1 MGILKRFVWIMLLG
15 CAGVIACAEQAQAV
29 TSIPNPPSGPYAY
42 ITNYGSNN
50 VSVIDTA
57 NDTVLA
63 TIAVGYG
70 PYGVTVSP
78 DATRVYVANYVSSS
92 VSVIDA
98 TTNSVLA
105 TVPIATRPY
114 GLAISPDGRHV
125 YVVAYYSNN
134 VSVIDTASNT
144 VTATIPVGQRPHGVV
159 VSRDNKQVYVAN
171 YATNDITV
179 IDATLN
185 SVAAT
190 IPLPANSNPFG
201 LAQTLDSSKLY
212 VTGWSSNAVYVVDTA
227 RKAVIATIPVGV
239 RPVSAA
245 VTPDASRVYVSNYNG
260 SASITSVS
268 VIDAASNTVLTY
280 IPLPSGVAPSGVSV
294 HPDGNW
300 VYVAS
305 YSTGVVFVIDA
316 ASNTI
321 TKTVTVGT
329 RPYAF
334 GSFISL
340 PQPTLSLVAPGN
352 LINNPVPAF
361 ILSYG
366 TECNGNACQVS
377 NNYFSTFDLNAQ
389 LNNQPIGSLTT
400 FSPTS
405 SFEGQPGGSASYT
418 PASRLPEGANSLNA
432 QVQDRFGRF
441 TSLTRDFTVDTI
453 APKFLTLTPAS
464 GGVYL
469 NPAVTVS
476 GSIDDPTASIY
487 FSSLQFVSNQKG
499 PNFTFPIT
507 LVPGLNKINL
517 SASDLAFNNTYTSL
531 SLTYTPF
538 TLHVSSPQNNDPIYG
553 NQVTVSG
560 YFSGA
565 SNASVSVNGIVAS
578 VNGVNFTAA
587 NVPLVFGTN
596 ALLVTGTR
604 ADDGKVQTQQLS
616 VFSYAPSIAITA
628 PLNGATFTSNSALVT
643 GTFTGLL
650 AAIKVNGVTATLSGN
665 NFSASV
671 PLVYGNNTLVATVT
685 AAATVATNTFIFLS
699 ATQTVNVTSSAP
711 SIAIA
716 SPTANATLNTAT
728 VAVSG
733 TFNGPSNTSITVNGV
748 AAVITNNTYNATV
761 PVHYGTNTLT
771 ANLTTGATTVST
783 TVAVIGKLPSISI
796 TAPTANATIA
806 ASSVT
811 VSGTFQASIGA
822 TVSVNGVA
830 ASVTGNTY
838 TAVNVPLTFGS
849 NTLTVTVT
857 APDQSTASAAVTV
870 TSTAPALPVLSITAP
885 TANATIAAS
894 SVTVSGTF
902 QASIG
907 ATVSVNG
914 VAASVTGNTYT
925 AVNVPLTFGSNTL
938 TVTVT
943 APDQS
948 TASAAVTVTG
958 TTPALTIASPAE
970 GASINGDSILVSGT
984 LLAPINTGVT
994 VNGVVANV
1002 ENGKFYA
1009 NNVPLQPGANTLTV
1023 IYTLADGTAATQTRS
1038 VNSTGTNPLQVT
1050 ADAYTGAAPLSINLA
1065 VTSQTGSPI
1074 QTISVDPGG
1083 NDSVG
1088 SITVNGPDRSVS
1100 LTYPVP
1106 GTYIVNVTVTDALGS
1121 YSQAVAIT
1129 VWDPSQMDSFFNAV
1143 WTGMNNALI
1152 AGDKAKALTYLNA
1165 SAQAKYGPA
1174 FDALLLSM
1182 PLIIASYSPLQRLQV
1197 YPNIGEYAVNRT
1209 IHGMNRIY
1217 LIYFLLD
1224 NDGVWRIDSM

>member
-29 TSIPNPPSGPYAY
+29 RTISNESNTSGPYAY

-57 NDTVLA
+57 NGTVLA
-63 TIAVGYG
+63 IIAVGYG

-78 DATRVYVANYVSSS
+78 DATRVYVANYVGSS

-98 TTNSVLA
+98 ATNSVLA

-227 RKAVIATIPVGV
+227 RKAVTATIPVGV

-260 SASITSVS
+260 STSITSVS
-268 VIDAASNTVLTY
+268 VIDAASNTVLTN

-321 TKTVTVGT
+321 TNTVTVGT

-340 PQPTLSLVAPGN
+340 PQPTLSLDAPGSGF
-352 LINNPVPAF
+352 LNNPVPTF
-361 ILSYG
+361 IFSYG
-366 TECNGNACQVS
+366 TQCNGNPCQVS
-377 NNYFSTFDLNAQ
+377 NNYFSTFGLNAQ

-405 SFEGQPGGSASYT
+405 SVRGQSGGSASYT

-441 TSLTRDFTVDTI
+441 TAPLTAAFTVDTI
-453 APKFLTLTPAS
+453 APNFLTLTPAS
-464 GGVYL
+464 GGIYL
-469 NPAVTVS
+469 NPAVTVG
-476 GSIDDPTASIY
+476 GSIDDPTANIY
-487 FSSLQFVSNQKG
+487 FSSVQLGFFSNQRG
-499 PNFTFPIT
+499 PNFTFPTT
-507 LVPGLNKINL
+507 LEPGLNNINL
-517 SASDLAFNNTYTSL
+517 SAADLAGNNTNTSL

-560 YFSGA
+560 HFSGA
-565 SNASVSVNGIVAS
+565 SNAGVSVNGIAAS
-578 VNGVNFTAA
+578 MNGVNFTAA
-587 NVPLVFGTN
+587 NVPLVSGTN
-596 ALLVTGTR
+596 TLLVTGTR
-604 ADDGKVQTQQLS
+604 ADDGKVQTQQLN

-628 PLNGATFTSNSALVT
+628 PLNGATFTGNSALVT
-643 GTFTGLL
+643 GTFTGLV
-650 AAIKVNGVTATLSGN
+650 AAVTVNGVTATLSGN

-671 PLVYGNNTLVATVT
+671 PLVFGINTLVATATT
-685 AAATVATNTFIFLS
+685 AAAVTVISLS
-699 ATQTVNVTSSAP
+699 ATQTVNVTSSVP

-716 SPTANATLNTAT
+716 SPAANATLNTAT

-748 AAVITNNTYNATV
+748 AAAITNNTFSATV
-761 PVHYGTNTLT
+761 PVRYGANTLT
-771 ANLTTGATTVST
+771 ANLATGTTTVST
-783 TVAVIGKLPSISI
+783 AVAVIGTLPSISI
-796 TAPTANATIA
+796 TVPAANATIA

-811 VSGTFQASIGA
+811 VSGTFQGPVNS

-830 ASVTGNTY
+830 ATITGNTY
-838 TAVNVPLTFGS
+838 TAVNVPLIYGS

-857 APDQSTASAAVTV
+857 ASGNSTASAAVTV
-870 TSTAPALPVLSITAP
+870 TSTTP
-885 TANATIAAS
+885 T
-894 SVTVSGTF
+894 
-902 QASIG
+902 
-907 ATVSVNG
+907 
-914 VAASVTGNTYT
+914 
-925 AVNVPLTFGSNTL
+925 
-938 TVTVT
+938 
-943 APDQS
+943 
-948 TASAAVTVTG
+948 
-958 TTPALTIASPAE
+958 LTIASPAD

-984 LLAPINTGVT
+984 LLDPINTGVT

-1002 ENGKFYA
+1002 DNGKFYA
-1009 NNVPLQPGANTLTV
+1009 NNVSLQPGANTLTV

-1038 VNSTGTNPLQVT
+1038 VNSTGINPLQVT
-1050 ADAYTGAAPLSINLA
+1050 ADAYTGAAPLSVNLA

-1074 QTISVDPGG
+1074 ETIDVDPGG
-1083 NDSVG
+1083 NGSVD
-1088 SITVNGPDRSVS
+1088 SITANGPNGSVS

-1106 GTYIVNVTVTDALGS
+1106 GTYIVNVMATDALES
-1121 YSQAVAIT
+1121 HSQTVAIT
-1129 VWDPSQMDSFFNAV
+1129 VWDPVQMDNLFNAM

-1165 SAQAKYGPA
+1165 NAQAKYGPV
-1174 FDALLLSM
+1174 FDALLPSM
-1182 PLIIASYSPLQRLQV
+1182 PLIIASYSPLARASLSSG
-1197 YPNIGEYAVNRT
+1197 IGEYA
-1209 IHGMNRIY
+1209 IKRINNGNAQIFF
-1217 LIYFLLD
+1217 IYFLQD
-1224 NDGVWRIDSM
+1224 MRGIWQIDEM

>member
-1 MGILKRFVWIMLLG
+1 MGIIKRFIWIILLG
-15 CAGVIACAEQAQAV
+15 CAGVIACAEQAQAIR
-29 TSIPNPPSGPYAY
+29 TISNESNTSGPYAY

-57 NDTVLA
+57 NGNVLA
-63 TIAVGYG
+63 IIAVGYG
-70 PYGVTVSP
+70 PYGVTISP
-78 DATRVYVANYVSSS
+78 DATRVYVANYVGSS

-98 TTNSVLA
+98 ATNSVLA

-190 IPLPANSNPFG
+190 IPLPVNSNPFG

-227 RKAVIATIPVGV
+227 RKAVTATIPVGV

-260 SASITSVS
+260 STSITSVS
-268 VIDAASNTVLTY
+268 VIDAVSNTVLTN
-280 IPLPSGVAPSGVSV
+280 ISLPSGVAPSGVSV
-294 HPDGNW
+294 HPDGDW

-321 TKTVTVGT
+321 TNTVMVGT

-340 PQPTLSLVAPGN
+340 PQPTLSLDAPRSSF
-352 LINNPVPAF
+352 LNNPVPTF
-361 ILSYG
+361 IFSYG
-366 TECNGNACQVS
+366 TQCNGNPCQVS
-377 NNYFSTFDLNAQ
+377 NNYFSTFGLNAQ
-389 LNNQPIGSLTT
+389 LNNQSIGSLTT

-405 SFEGQPGGSASYT
+405 SVRGQSGGSASYT

-432 QVQDRFGRF
+432 QVQDRFGR
-441 TSLTRDFTVDTI
+441 LTAPLTAAFTVDTI
-453 APKFLTLTPAS
+453 APNFLTLTPAS
-464 GGVYL
+464 GGIYL
-469 NPAVTVS
+469 NPAVTVG
-476 GSIDDPTASIY
+476 GSIDDPTANIY
-487 FSSLQFVSNQKG
+487 FSSVQLGVFSNQKG
-499 PNFTFPIT
+499 PSFTFPTT
-507 LVPGLNKINL
+507 LVPGLNTINL
-517 SASDLAFNNTYTSL
+517 SAADLAGNNTNTSL
-531 SLTYTPF
+531 NLTYTPF
-538 TLHVSSPQNNDPIYG
+538 ILHVSSPQNNDPIYD

-560 YFSGA
+560 HFSGT
-565 SNASVSVNGIVAS
+565 SNASVSVNGIAAS
-578 VNGVNFTAA
+578 MNGVNFTAA
-587 NVPLVFGTN
+587 NVPLVSGTN
-596 ALLVTGTR
+596 TLLVTGTR

-628 PLNGATFTSNSALVT
+628 PLNGATFTGNSALIT
-643 GTFTGLL
+643 GTFTGLV
-650 AAIKVNGVTATLSGN
+650 AAVTVNGVTATLSGN

-671 PLVYGNNTLVATVT
+671 PLVFGNNTLVAT
-685 AAATVATNTFIFLS
+685 ATPLAGIP
-699 ATQTVNVTSSAP
+699 ATQMVNVTSSAP

-716 SPTANATLNTAT
+716 SPAANTTLNTAT

-748 AAVITNNTYNATV
+748 TATITNNTFSATV
-761 PVHYGTNTLT
+761 PVRYGANTLT
-771 ANLTTGATTVST
+771 ANLATGATTVST
-783 TVAVIGKLPSISI
+783 AVAVIGTLQSINI
-796 TAPTANATIA
+796 TAPVANATIA

-811 VSGTFQASIGA
+811 VSGTFQGLANS

-830 ASVTGNTY
+830 ATITGNTY
-838 TAVNVPLTFGS
+838 TAVNVPLIYGS
-849 NTLTVTVT
+849 NTLTVTFT
-857 APDQSTASAAVTV
+857 ASDNSTASAAVTV
-870 TSTAPALPVLSITAP
+870 TNTKP
-885 TANATIAAS
+885 T
-894 SVTVSGTF
+894 
-902 QASIG
+902 
-907 ATVSVNG
+907 
-914 VAASVTGNTYT
+914 
-925 AVNVPLTFGSNTL
+925 
-938 TVTVT
+938 
-943 APDQS
+943 
-948 TASAAVTVTG
+948 
-958 TTPALTIASPAE
+958 LTIANPAD

-1002 ENGKFYA
+1002 DNGKFYA

-1023 IYTLADGTAATQTRS
+1023 IYTQADGTAATQTHS
-1038 VNSTGTNPLQVT
+1038 VNSTGTNPFQVT
-1050 ADAYTGAAPLSINLA
+1050 ADAYTGAAPLSVNLA

-1074 QTISVDPGG
+1074 ETIDIDPGG
-1083 NDSVG
+1083 NGSVD
-1088 SITVNGPDRSVS
+1088 SITANGSNGSVS
-1100 LTYPVP
+1100 LAYPAP
-1106 GTYIVNVTVTDALGS
+1106 GTYVVNVMVTDALGS
-1121 YSQAVAIT
+1121 HSQAVAIT
-1129 VWDPSQMDSFFNAV
+1129 VWDPAQMDSFFNAV

-1152 AGDKAKALTYLNA
+1152 AGDKAKALFYLNA
-1165 SAQAKYGPA
+1165 NAQAKYGPV
-1174 FDALLLSM
+1174 FDALLPSM

-1197 YPNIGEYAVNRT
+1197 YSNIGEYAVNRT
-1209 IHGMNRIY
+1209 IHGVNRIY

-1224 NDGVWRIDSM
+1224 NDGVWRIDTM

>member
-1 MGILKRFVWIMLLG
+1 MGILKRIVWTVLLS
-15 CAGVIACAEQAQAV
+15 CAGLIASVEQAPA
-29 TSIPNPPSGPYAY
+29 IGINPNPPITSGPYAY

-63 TIAVGYG
+63 SIAVGYG

-98 TTNSVLA
+98 SNNSVLA

-227 RKAVIATIPVGV
+227 QKAVTATIPVGM
-239 RPVSAA
+239 RPVSVA
-245 VTPDASRVYVSNYNG
+245 VTPDASRVYVSNYGG
-260 SASITSVS
+260 STSSTTVS
-268 VIDAASNTVLTY
+268 VIDPASNTVLTN
-280 IPLPSGVAPSGVSV
+280 ISLPSNVYPSGVSV
-294 HPDGNW
+294 HPDGDW

-316 ASNTI
+316 ANNNI
-321 TKTVTVGT
+321 VKTVTVGT

-340 PQPTLSLVAPGN
+340 PQPTLSLDAPATGF
-352 LINNPVPAF
+352 LNNPVPTF
-361 ILSYG
+361 IFSYG
-366 TECNGNACQVS
+366 TQCNGNPCQVS
-377 NNYFSTFDLNAQ
+377 NNYFSTFGLNAQ
-389 LNNQPIGSLTT
+389 LNNQPIGNLTT

-405 SFEGQPGGSASYT
+405 PFAGQPGGSASYT

-432 QVQDRFGRF
+432 QAQDRFGRF
-441 TSLTRDFTVDTI
+441 TSPLTAAFTVDTI
-453 APKFLTLTPAS
+453 APNFLTLTPAS
-464 GGVYL
+464 GGVFL

-476 GSIDDPTASIY
+476 GSIDDPVASIY
-487 FSSLQFVSNQKG
+487 LSSVPFVAVFSNQRG

-507 LVPGLNKINL
+507 LAPGLNTVNL
-517 SASDLAFNNTYTSL
+517 GAVDPAGNNTNASL
-531 SLTYTPF
+531 RLTYTPF
-538 TLHVSSPQNNDPIYG
+538 TLIVSSPQNNDAIYS

-565 SNASVSVNGIVAS
+565 SNASVSVNGVVAS
-578 VNGVNFTAA
+578 VNGSNFTAT

-596 ALLVTGTR
+596 TLLVTGTR
-604 ADDGKVQTQQLS
+604 ADDGKVLTRQLS
-616 VFSYAPSIAITA
+616 VISYAPSIAISA
-628 PLNGATFTSNSALVT
+628 PLNGATFTGNSALVT
-643 GTFTGLL
+643 GTFSGSV
-650 AAIKVNGVTATLSGN
+650 AAVTVNGVVATLSGN
-665 NFSASV
+665 SFSASV
-671 PLVYGNNTLVATVT
+671 PLVFGNNTLVATVT
-685 AAATVATNTFIFLS
+685 TALGLS
-699 ATQTVNVTSSAP
+699 ATQTVSVTSSAP

-716 SPTANATLNTAT
+716 SPAANATLNTAT

-748 AAVITNNTYNATV
+748 AAAITNNTYSATV
-761 PVHYGTNTLT
+761 PVRYGANTLT

-783 TVAVIGKLPSISI
+783 AVVVIGTLPSISI
-796 TAPTANATIA
+796 TAPAANATIA
-806 ASSVT
+806 ASAVTVSGTFQGPANSTVSVNGVAATVTGSTYTAANLPLSFGSNTLTVKVTAPDNSTASTAVTVNSTQPVLNITAPIANATIGASSVT
-811 VSGTFQASIGA
+811 VSGTLQASSGA
-822 TVSVNGVA
+822 TVSVNGIA
-830 ASVTGNTY
+830 ATVTGNTY
-838 TAVNVPLTFGS
+838 TAVNVSLIYGS

-857 APDQSTASAAVTV
+857 ALDNATANAAVTV
-870 TSTAPALPVLSITAP
+870 TSSTP
-885 TANATIAAS
+885 TLN
-894 SVTVSGTF
+894 
-902 QASIG
+902 
-907 ATVSVNG
+907 
-914 VAASVTGNTYT
+914 
-925 AVNVPLTFGSNTL
+925 
-938 TVTVT
+938 
-943 APDQS
+943 
-948 TASAAVTVTG
+948 
-958 TTPALTIASPAE
+958 IASPAD
-970 GASINGDSILVSGT
+970 GASINGDSILVTGT
-984 LLAPINTGVT
+984 ILAPINTGVT
-994 VNGVVANV
+994 VNGVVANID
-1002 ENGKFYA
+1002 NGKFYA
-1009 NNVPLQPGANTLTV
+1009 NNVPLQPGSNTLTV

-1050 ADAYTGAAPLSINLA
+1050 ADAYTGAAPLSINLT

-1083 NDSVG
+1083 NGSVG
-1088 SITVNGPDRSVS
+1088 SITASGADGSAS
-1100 LTYPVP
+1100 LTYPAP
-1106 GTYIVNVTVTDALGS
+1106 GTYIANVTITDALGS
-1121 YSQAVAIT
+1121 HSQAVAIT
-1129 VWDPSQMDSFFNAV
+1129 AWDPAQMDRLLQSIY
-1143 WTGMNNALI
+1143 TGMLTKLS
-1152 AGDKAKALTYLNA
+1152 AGDVAGALTAVTATQHDKYQLVFNGLQPNLSTIVSQLGTLQQATLGNEMAEYLLVRNTTN
-1165 SAQAKYGPA
+1165 GPQG
-1174 FDALLLSM
+1174 F
-1182 PLIIASYSPLQRLQV
+1182 
-1197 YPNIGEYAVNRT
+1197 
-1209 IHGMNRIY
+1209 
-1217 LIYFLLD
+1217 LIYFLLGE
-1224 NDGVWRIDSM
+1224 DGVWRIDGM